1 MSVRCCSSNS
11 GMVFRRSALP
21 SPGVIRPPIST
32 TVTPLASRY
41 VARSAIRLGSSFLFR
56 RGPLA
61 ARAVGSEI
69 PGQRQF
75 LGHDYFRAAR
85 TTGDDLK
92 FIHEGA
98 HKEYATT
105 GGAQQVFLGKRIGH
119 AIEVEALPFID
130 NVNNHFFR
138 SEVQSQVNLLF
149 RAFFV
154 AVMKGIDDAFAHRHS
169 DAIAVVFAKSRCLGH
184 AQTHFLG
191 EIDALDLRLQ
201 SDFKML
207 RVLGHAGA
215 SPAPTS
221 ARFGALYGYHRDG
234 NGVNGAADGVET
246 HCFL

>member
-32 TVTPLASRY
+32 TVPPPASRY

-85 TTGDDLK
+85 TPGNDLK

-98 HKEYATT
+98 HKEYATPEVPH
-105 GGAQQVFLGKRIGH
+105 QVFL
-119 AIEVEALPFID
+119 
-130 NVNNHFFR
+130 
-138 SEVQSQVNLLF
+138 
-149 RAFFV
+149 
-154 AVMKGIDDAFAHRHS
+154 
-169 DAIAVVFAKSRCLGH
+169 AK
-184 AQTHFLG
+184 QT
-191 EIDALDLRLQ
+191 A
-201 SDFKML
+201 
-207 RVLGHAGA
+207 
-215 SPAPTS
+215 PA
-221 ARFGALYGYHRDG
+221 
-234 NGVNGAADGVET
+234 
-246 HCFL
+246 